1 MIVFCILCLILAG
14 LFIMEE
20 NKEKG
25 PVTKDFFKLVLQ
37 AARHVEM
44 KEQAG
49 SEEIGKTMEESRP
62 VGVYFTID
70 PTSVYKAG
78 FPVQHRRKLVR

>member
-25 PVTKDFFKLVLQ
+25 PVAKDFFKLVLQ
-37 AARHVEM
+37 ASRHVEM

-49 SEEIGKTMEESRP
+49 SEEIDKTMEEFSP
-62 VGVYFTID
+62 VGVFVFHYRSLC
-70 PTSVYKAG
+70 SV
-78 FPVQHRRKLVR
+78 

>member
-25 PVTKDFFKLVLQ
+25 PVAKDFFKLVLQ
-37 AARHVEM
+37 ASRHVEM

-49 SEEIGKTMEESRP
+49 SEEIGKTKEKSRP
-62 VGVYFTID
+62 VGVFVFHYRSSC
-70 PTSVYKAG
+70 SV
-78 FPVQHRRKLVR
+78 